1 MKGNYIVLEK
11 VFHLKEHQTTAS
23 REIVAGMITFFAM
36 SYILFVNPEML
47 SQTGMPFQAV
57 FLATIIASVVGTLIM
72 GLFANVPY
80 AQAPGM
86 GLNAFFTFT
95 ICFGMG
101 YSWQQALGIVFLC
114 GVINVLI
121 TVTHVRKKILAAI
134 PKVIQHAIGAGIGV
148 FIAYVGVKNA
158 GFLNFTIEKGN
169 ILSATVEKGE
179 ITTAFTNGGIT
190 PSLTLFQDPGTLVAL
205 CGLIIT
211 LVLVLKKVPGAM
223 LIGIIFTTVIAIIMG
238 VVDLSHINMQANSLQ
253 ASLHDLKTT
262 FLAAFSSEGLP
273 SLFTNVAK
281 IPQVLMTVLA
291 FSLSDIFD
299 TIGSLIGTNRKS
311 GAFMAEEKEAK
322 QGYTSMDKALLADS
336 CATMTASVFG
346 TSNVITYVESA
357 AGIAAGGRTGLTAVT
372 VAILFMLS
380 SFFAPLISI
389 VPSQAT
395 APVLIIVGIMMAGSF
410 TEIRWDDLEE
420 AIPAFFTA
428 IFMGFCYSIAYG
440 IAAGFIFYCLTKIV
454 TNKAKEIKPML
465 WIVTLLF
472 ILNFIMQALM

>member
-1 MKGNYIVLEK
+1 MLNRIFKLD
-11 VFHLKEHQTTAS
+11 EHHTTVG
-23 REIVAGMITFFAM
+23 REIVAGVITFFAM

-57 FLATIIASVVGTLIM
+57 FLATIIASVVGTLVM

-101 YSWQQALGIVFLC
+101 YSWKQALGIVFLC
-114 GVINVLI
+114 GLINIIVTL
-121 TVTHVRKKILAAI
+121 THVRKKILEAI
-134 PKVIQHAIGAGIGV
+134 PPVIQHAIGAGIGV
-148 FIAYVGVKNA
+148 FIAYVGIKNA
-158 GFLNFTIEKGN
+158 GFLTFTSDKASIISSTVSNGH
-169 ILSATVEKGE
+169 ATNVVS
-179 ITTAFTNGGIT
+179 NGGIT
-190 PSLTLFQDPGTLVAL
+190 PTLAVFNNPAVILAL
-205 CGLIIT
+205 IG
-211 LVLVLKKVPGAM
+211 LVLTIILVVRKVPGAL
-223 LIGIIFTTVIAIIMG
+223 LIGIIVTTILAIPMG
-238 VVDLSHINMQANSLQ
+238 IVDLSQINWHANSLMSSI
-253 ASLHDLKTT
+253 ADLKTT

-291 FSLSDIFD
+291 FSLSDMFD

-311 GAFMAEEKEAK
+311 GSFMEEEKQSK
-322 QGYTSMDKALLADS
+322 DKKGYTSMDRALVADS
-336 CATMTASVFG
+336 LATMTASAFG

-372 VAILFMLS
+372 VAILFLLS

-389 VPSQAT
+389 VPPQAT
-395 APVLIIVGIMMAGSF
+395 AAVLIIVGIMMAGSF
-410 TEIRWDDLEE
+410 TDIQWDDLED

-428 IFMGFCYSIAYG
+428 IFMGLCYSISYG
-440 IAAGFIFYCLTKIV
+440 IAAGFIFYCLTKV
-454 TNKAKEIKPML
+454 VLGKAREIKPML
-465 WIVTLLF
+465 WIVTGLF
-472 ILNFIMQALM
+472 ILNFVAQVFVG

>member
-1 MKGNYIVLEK
+1 MLEK
-11 VFHLKEHQTTAS
+11 IFHLKEHGTTVS
-23 REIVAGMITFFAM
+23 REIIAGIVTFFAM

-101 YSWQQALGIVFLC
+101 YSWKQALGIVFLC
-114 GVINVLI
+114 GLINILI
-121 TVTHVRKKILAAI
+121 TVTHVRKKILDAI
-134 PKVIQHAIGAGIGV
+134 PQVIQHAIGAGIGV

-158 GFLNFTIEKGN
+158 GFLTFTSDKAN
-169 ILSATVEKGE
+169 IISSTVEKGQATQV
-179 ITTAFTNGGIT
+179 ISNGGIT
-190 PSLTLFQDPGTLVAL
+190 PSLAIFNNPAVIVSLIGLVIT
-205 CGLIIT
+205 II
-211 LVLVLKKVPGAM
+211 LVVRKVPGGM
-223 LIGIIFTTVIAIIMG
+223 LIGIVSTTVIAMLLG
-238 VVDLSHINMQANSLQ
+238 VVDVHSINFQANSLGQ
-253 ASLHDLKTT
+253 SIHELKTT

-273 SLFTNVAK
+273 SLFTDVSK

-311 GAFMAEEKEAK
+311 GAFMKEEAEAK
-322 QGYTSMDKALLADS
+322 KGYTSMDKALLADS
-336 CATMTASVFG
+336 IATMTASACG

-372 VAILFMLS
+372 VAILFLLS
-380 SFFAPLISI
+380 SFFAPFISV
-389 VPSQAT
+389 VPAQAT
-395 APVLIIVGIMMAGSF
+395 APVLIIVGVMMAGSF
-410 TEIRWDDLEE
+410 SEIKWDDLEE

-440 IAAGFIFYCLTKIV
+440 IAAGFIFYCLTKV
-454 TNKAKEIKPML
+454 VKGKFKEIKPML
-465 WIVTLLF
+465 WVVTFLF
-472 ILNFIMQALM
+472 ILNFVIQAFM

>member
-1 MKGNYIVLEK
+1 MLEK
-11 VFHLKEHQTTAS
+11 IFHLKEHQTTAS
-23 REIVAGMITFFAM
+23 REIIAGIITFFAM

-101 YSWQQALGIVFLC
+101 YSWKQALGIVFLC
-114 GVINVLI
+114 GLINIVITL
-121 TVTHVRKKILAAI
+121 THVRKKILDAI
-134 PKVIQHAIGAGIGV
+134 PAVIQHAIGAGIGV
-148 FIAYVGVKNA
+148 FIAYVGIKNA

-169 ILSATVEKGE
+169 IISASVEKGDV
-179 ITTAFTNGGIT
+179 TNVFTNGGIT
-190 PSLTLFQDPGTLVAL
+190 PSLTLFQDPAVIVAL
-205 CGLIIT
+205 IGLLLTVI
-211 LVLVLKKVPGAM
+211 LVLRQIPGAM
-223 LIGIIFTTVIAIIMG
+223 LIGIVVTTVIAIMMG
-238 VVDLSHINMQANSLQ
+238 VVDLNSINMESNSLSHSI
-253 ASLHDLKTT
+253 AELKTT
-262 FLAAFSSEGLP
+262 FLAAFSQEGLP
-273 SLFTNVAK
+273 SLFTDISK

-311 GAFMAEEKEAK
+311 GSFMAEEQEAK
-322 QGYTSMDKALLADS
+322 TGYTSMDKALLADS

-372 VAILFMLS
+372 VAVLFMIS

-395 APVLIIVGIMMAGSF
+395 APVLIIVGVMMAGSF
-410 TEIRWDDLEE
+410 TEIQWDDLEE

-428 IFMGFCYSIAYG
+428 IFMGLCYSIAYG
-440 IAAGFIFYCLTKIV
+440 IAAGFIFYCLTKVI
-454 TNKAKEIKPML
+454 KGKCREIKPML
-465 WIVTLLF
+465 WIVTALF
-472 ILNFIMQALM
+472 VLNFVMQALM

>member
-1 MKGNYIVLEK
+1 MLEK
-11 VFHLKEHQTTAS
+11 IFHLKEHQTTVS
-23 REIVAGMITFFAM
+23 REIVAGVVTFFAM

-101 YSWQQALGIVFLC
+101 YSWKQALGIVFLC
-114 GVINVLI
+114 GLINIII
-121 TVTHVRKKILAAI
+121 TVTHVRKKILDAI
-134 PKVIQHAIGAGIGV
+134 PPVIQHAIGAGIGV

-158 GFLNFTIEKGN
+158 GFLTFTSDKAS
-169 ILSATVEKGE
+169 ILSSTVDHGKVTQVVSG
-179 ITTAFTNGGIT
+179 GGIT
-190 PSLTLFQDPGTLVAL
+190 PSLSIFNNPAVIVAL
-205 CGLIIT
+205 IG
-211 LVLVLKKVPGAM
+211 LVLTIILVVRKVPGGM
-223 LIGIIFTTVIAIIMG
+223 LIGIVATTIIAIFMG
-238 VVDLSHINMQANSLQ
+238 VVDINSIDFHANSLGQ
-253 ASLHDLKTT
+253 SFHDLKTT

-273 SLFTNVAK
+273 SLFTDVTK

-311 GAFMAEEKEAK
+311 GSFMKEEAEAK
-322 QGYTSMDKALLADS
+322 KGYTSMDKALLADS
-336 CATMTASVFG
+336 IATMTASACG

-372 VAILFMLS
+372 VAVLFLLS
-380 SFFAPLISI
+380 SFFAPFISI
-389 VPSQAT
+389 VPAQAT
-395 APVLIIVGIMMAGSF
+395 APVLIIVGVMMAGSF
-410 TEIRWDDLEE
+410 SEIKWDNLED

-440 IAAGFIFYCLTKIV
+440 IAAGFIFYCLTKLV
-454 TNKAKEIKPML
+454 KGKAKEIKPML

-472 ILNFIMQALM
+472 VLNFVIQAFM